1 MPYQLLILISI
12 FGWGV
17 GSFVSKLA
25 TNIMHPIMIAVI
37 VMATDML
44 LLPLAFILLK
54 FDKTAPPIGIF
65 YSVLVAILM
74 TAGTMGFSFA
84 LKGGAPS
91 GEATTLTAL
100 YPALTVALSC
110 MFLGE
115 PFTFKKVI
123 GIVFALVSFV
133 ILSQK

>member
-44 LLPLAFILLK
+44 LLPLAFIFLK

-84 LKGGAPS
+84 LKSGGEVGISTA
-91 GEATTLTAL
+91 LTAL
-100 YPALTVALSC
+100 YPALTYLLSV
-110 MFLGE
+110 MFLE
-115 PFTFKKVI
+115 EQFTLAKSI
-123 GIVFALVSFV
+123 GMILALVSFFC
-133 ILSQK
+133 LSR

>member
-12 FGWGV
+12 LGWGV

-25 TNIMHPIMIAVI
+25 TNVMHPIMISVI
-37 VMATDML
+37 VMATDLL
-44 LLPLAFILLK
+44 LLPLAFIFLK
-54 FDKTAPPIGIF
+54 FDKSVPAMGLL
-65 YSVLVAILM
+65 YSVLIAILM

-84 LKGGAPS
+84 LRGGAPP

-115 PFTFKKVI
+115 PITLKKGI
-123 GIVFALVSFV
+123 GMAFAIVSFV